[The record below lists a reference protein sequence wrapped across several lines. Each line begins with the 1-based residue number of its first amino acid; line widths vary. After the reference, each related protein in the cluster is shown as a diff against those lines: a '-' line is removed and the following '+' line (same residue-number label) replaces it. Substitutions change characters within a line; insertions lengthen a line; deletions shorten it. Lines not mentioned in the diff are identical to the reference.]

1 MWESQGDSAA
11 GLISSTKL
19 GVQTQEFHQRG
30 SSWYVSADIPSDLL
44 IQIAETNFHLHKYP
58 LLSRSAKL
66 NRILYDSRDPD
77 LSKIVMDDLP
87 GGPEA
92 FELASKFCYGIP
104 VDLTAGNISGLRC
117 TAEYL
122 EMTEDLEEG
131 NLIFK
136 TEAFLSYVVL
146 SSWRDSILVLKSCEK
161 LSPWAENLQ
170 IVRRCS
176 ESIAWKACANP
187 KGIRWSYTGRAAKG
201 SSPKWIEMKDSSP
214 SRNQNQVVPPDW
226 WFEDVSI
233 LRIDHFV
240 RVMTAIK
247 VKGMRFELIGAGI
260 MHYASKWLPGLMM
273 NEAAMPADES
283 SNFSNSN
290 SSSSSGGGL
299 HMIVAASKEEN
310 TSTTSLQAKDQ
321 RMIVESLISI
331 IPQQKDSVTC
341 SFLLRLLRMANMLKV
356 APALVNE
363 LEKRVGMQFEQA
375 TLGDLLIPCYE
386 KSETVYDVDLVQ
398 RVLEHFLVQ
407 EQSES
412 VSPNRES
419 FSEKQMNAKARV
431 ARLVDSYLTEV
442 SRDRNLS
449 LTKFQVLAE
458 ALPDSARTSDDGLYR
473 AVDSYLKAHP
483 TLSEHE
489 RKRLCRVMDCQKLS
503 IDACMHAAQNE
514 RLPLRVVVQV
524 LFSEQVKISNAL
536 ANTTLKEG
544 VGVESHQYQP
554 PVLTNRK
561 TLLEGTPQSFQ
572 EGWTAAKKDI
582 NTLKFELETVK
593 TKYLELQND
602 MDNLQKQFDKLMLKQ
617 KILRSRSSTYIVTG
631 RQHLNTTNPRVDSR
645 KLEIELLTINFTREE
660 TYVGVSTLQEVVMMT
675 MKVAPALVNELEKRV
690 GMQFEQATLG
700 DLLIPCYEKSET
712 VYDVDLVQRV
722 LEHFLVQE
730 QSESVS
736 PNRESFSEKQMN
748 AKARVA
754 RLVDSYLTEVS
765 RDRNLSLTKFQVLA
779 EALPDSARTSDD
791 GLYRAVDSYL
801 KAHPTLSEHE
811 RKRLCR
817 VMDCQKLS
825 IDACMHAAQN
835 ERLPLRVVVQVL
847 FSEQVKISNALAN
860 TALKEGV
867 GVESHQYQPP
877 VLTNRKTLLEGTP
890 QSFQEGWTAAKK
902 DINTLKFE
910 LETVK
915 TKYLELQNDMENLQ
929 KQFDKL
935 MLKQKHTS
943 PWTSGWKKLSK
954 LTKITDN
961 HHHHIAPQIPT
972 PEEPHT
978 RKTTRRWRNSI
989 S

>member
-19 GVQTQEFHQRG
+19 GVQTQGFHQRG

-44 IQIAETNFHLHKYP
+44 IQVAETNFHLHKYP

-310 TSTTSLQAKDQ
+310 TSTTSHQAKDQ

-407 EQSES
+407 EQ
-412 VSPNRES
+412 
-419 FSEKQMNAKARV
+419 
-431 ARLVDSYLTEV
+431 T
-442 SRDRNLS
+442 
-449 LTKFQVLAE
+449 
-458 ALPDSARTSDDGLYR
+458 
-473 AVDSYLKAHP
+473 
-483 TLSEHE
+483 
-489 RKRLCRVMDCQKLS
+489 
-503 IDACMHAAQNE
+503 
-514 RLPLRVVVQV
+514 
-524 LFSEQVKISNAL
+524 
-536 ANTTLKEG
+536 
-544 VGVESHQYQP
+544 
-554 PVLTNRK
+554 
-561 TLLEGTPQSFQ
+561 
-572 EGWTAAKKDI
+572 
-582 NTLKFELETVK
+582 
-593 TKYLELQND
+593 
-602 MDNLQKQFDKLMLKQ
+602 
-617 KILRSRSSTYIVTG
+617 
-631 RQHLNTTNPRVDSR
+631 
-645 KLEIELLTINFTREE
+645 
-660 TYVGVSTLQEVVMMT
+660 
-675 MKVAPALVNELEKRV
+675 
-690 GMQFEQATLG
+690 
-700 DLLIPCYEKSET
+700 
-712 VYDVDLVQRV
+712 
-722 LEHFLVQE
+722 
-730 QSESVS
+730 ESVS

-910 LETVK
+910 LDTVK

-935 MLKQKHTS
+935 VLKQKHTS